1 MRHCHCLQLL
11 LAPCSTALA
20 PYYASFLAPEAAQ
33 QQQSSAQRPLEGHG
47 LPRHC
52 MATRGWGG
60 GKPGHSSEGS
70 PRPSTW
76 GSYLTAPSS
85 SREPRVQLGLAGA
98 AHPAPARETGP
109 GSQTRSQT
117 RSLLL
122 RGHGHGTVGDR
133 AAETPRHGGDV
144 MSATAAQA
152 APRRLRP
159 HPATT
164 PRGGDA
170 PAPPRHPPVAPRHA
184 PAHATADAMRHRR
197 RGPPGGRRAAVLTD
211 GLEAGGSRGGCKAS
225 PVHPSCCMHLHA
237 HAAPLSAH
245 TAERAE
251 RAEWCVRRRRRT
263 GPRARPYRPVSR
275 CRARRWA
282 ARRPHA
288 HKDIR
293 NKTLVL
299 RAAP

>member
-1 MRHCHCLQLL
+1 MQHCARAILRI
-11 LAPCSTALA
+11 
-20 PYYASFLAPEAAQ
+20 F
-33 QQQSSAQRPLEGHG
+33 
-47 LPRHC
+47 
-52 MATRGWGG
+52 
-60 GKPGHSSEGS
+60 
-70 PRPSTW
+70 
-76 GSYLTAPSS
+76 SS
-85 SREPRVQLGLAGA
+85 SRGSPATAEQRSTTLGRPWFTKTLHGHEGLGGRQAWALQRGQPTPE
-98 AHPAPARETGP
+98 HVPASARETGP
-109 GSQTRSQT
+109 ASQTHSQA

-122 RGHGHGTVGDR
+122 RGHGPGTVGDR